1 MKLVGSNFQSGD
13 TLTFTD
19 PEGVSIASTASKLTF
34 ASSTE
39 IDYQFN
45 DGSDAGTWSVQVNSP
60 DGTRHSSVNSFSVAS
75 ASPPNMIDSLNA
87 PALASEVTN
96 IPQQYQNIGAYIGRN
111 DVPFTI
117 TDAGEIIQSGRSIVS
132 IFEKGQTFDDPS
144 YFTIQQ
150 ADADAATA
158 ILVALAVSQP
168 LSAIYF
174 AVDNSDSELSSTNIS
189 AIDSYFEEISAD
201 FNSLGWL
208 ITNVGPLVAENPYK
222 IGVYAGGS
230 VLSSVQNE
238 GLSNIDYYW
247 FDSHL
252 GGSFSG
258 AQITR
263 DVNDTSITGATVSV
277 DTDTTSVLDFGQ
289 WSTTSPVGT
298 PCYCRGTLI
307 LTDCGEVP
315 VEDLAIGDEV
325 VTLSG
330 NARPIKWIGRRSYS
344 GCFALGQKHI
354 LPICFK
360 VGSIGDHLPRRDL
373 WISPHHAIYLEGVLI
388 EAKDLIN
395 GVSVVQPERVVN
407 NVEYFHIE
415 LETHDVIVAEGVPS
429 ESFIDDDSRS
439 LFHNVHEYAAL
450 YPDAP
455 RGEPRFCAPRRD
467 SGYEVQAVR
476 RLIARRAGLVT
487 TNDERKVG
495 LRGYVDIVT
504 SRNISGWAQNPDH
517 PEAPV
522 CLDIIVGEQR
532 IGQVLAN
539 LYREDLER
547 AGLGSGRHGFL
558 FTPPLDLTFTPQ
570 AVEVRRSLDG
580 AVLGR
585 RHVPPR
591 PQLLSA

>member
-1 MKLVGSNFQSGD
+1 MRAIEYRLLLVR
-13 TLTFTD
+13 
-19 PEGVSIASTASKLTF
+19 PK
-34 ASSTE
+34 
-39 IDYQFN
+39 
-45 DGSDAGTWSVQVNSP
+45 
-60 DGTRHSSVNSFSVAS
+60 
-75 ASPPNMIDSLNA
+75 
-87 PALASEVTN
+87 
-96 IPQQYQNIGAYIGRN
+96 
-111 DVPFTI
+111 
-117 TDAGEIIQSGRSIVS
+117 
-132 IFEKGQTFDDPS
+132 
-144 YFTIQQ
+144 
-150 ADADAATA
+150 
-158 ILVALAVSQP
+158 
-168 LSAIYF
+168 
-174 AVDNSDSELSSTNIS
+174 
-189 AIDSYFEEISAD
+189 
-201 FNSLGWL
+201 
-208 ITNVGPLVAENPYK
+208 
-222 IGVYAGGS
+222 
-230 VLSSVQNE
+230 
-238 GLSNIDYYW
+238 
-247 FDSHL
+247 L

-258 AQITR
+258 AQIAR

-395 GVSVVQPERVVN
+395 GVSVVQPERVVD

-504 SRNISGWAQNPDH
+504 SRNISGWAQNP
-517 PEAPV
+517 
-522 CLDIIVGEQR
+522 GSSR
-532 IGQVLAN
+532 S
-539 LYREDLER
+539 
-547 AGLGSGRHGFL
+547 AGL
-558 FTPPLDLTFTPQ
+558 P
-570 AVEVRRSLDG
+570 
-580 AVLGR
+580 
-585 RHVPPR
+585 
-591 PQLLSA
+591 